1 MIAQRLFLEHLSVA
15 AVLMAI
21 LLANNIFLY
30 KQKISD
36 HISLNEWN
44 YAFFHTSKDLK
55 IIYDRDTGELEISF
69 KGEPVADD
77 AQYTVGI
84 QEFYYAN
91 ARHLLDLS
99 SQQLEKLGGRETICK
114 DPFGLQKDYF
124 ETHKGLGG
132 RIDDRIIIKGGKK
145 KPISDELKIIE
156 L

>member
-30 KQKISD
+30 KQKIND

-44 YAFFHTSKDLK
+44 DAFFHTSKDLK

-114 DPFGLQKDYF
+114 DPFGLLKDYF

-145 KPISDELKIIE
+145 EANQ
-156 L
+156 